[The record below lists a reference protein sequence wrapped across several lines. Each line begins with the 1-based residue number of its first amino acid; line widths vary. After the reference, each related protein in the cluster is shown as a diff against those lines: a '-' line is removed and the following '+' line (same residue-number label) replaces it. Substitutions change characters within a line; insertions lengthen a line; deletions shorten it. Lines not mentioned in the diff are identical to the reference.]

1 MSKSGLES
9 DRPSLSSS
17 VCSVSN
23 VFELGCCY
31 HPNLGNHNILFFY
44 AKDILMH
51 TNLLLPKSLCSQPC
65 DLVGCA
71 KIRHYFCAFLAI
83 MPSSFAAM
91 LPIFDIERF
100 LLFHINYSWKIF
112 SLSHKVLLVRYT
124 QIQVYFIPLIKQ
136 SHHVV
141 MDHPFTGITN
151 GKMTL
156 CSSGGS
162 TTTMQGAGL
171 AENLN
176 PGLVVSMWQPK
187 GAFPKQAL
195 CMHW

>member
-9 DRPSLSSS
+9 DRPSLASS

-83 MPSSFAAM
+83 MPSSFEAM
-91 LPIFDIERF
+91 LPIFDIEGF

-112 SLSHKVLLVRYT
+112 SLSHKVLVVKHT
-124 QIQVYFIPLIKQ
+124 QIQVYFIPL
-136 SHHVV
+136 
-141 MDHPFTGITN
+141 MTITSCRN
-151 GKMTL
+151 G
-156 CSSGGS
+156 SSIHWDNKWQDD
-162 TTTMQGAGL
+162 TMQQRRIYNNNARGWARRK
-171 AENLN
+171 
-176 PGLVVSMWQPK
+176 S
-187 GAFPKQAL
+187 
-195 CMHW
+195 